1 MLFNSLAFAIFL
13 PIVLAGYYVLTR
25 RGQNIWILVASLVFY
40 GWWDPRFLL
49 LLAVPTVIDYICAL
63 KIRRTGRR
71 EVRKRYLAFSLIT
84 NLTILGFFKYFNFF
98 IDTGSQI
105 LEALGRPHYKPLL
118 YIILPVG
125 ISFYTF
131 HEISYVVDVYRGELE
146 PVKDFSVY
154 LNYVLYFPQLV
165 AGPIARA
172 KYLLPQL
179 KEKRRVSWNNIQ
191 EGLLLMLIGYF
202 KKVGVAD
209 VLAPLVEV
217 RFSNPALC
225 AGSDL
230 LFALYLFSL
239 QIYCDFS
246 GYTDIARGV
255 SKLFGIELQLNF
267 NHPYFA
273 GSITDFW
280 RRWHISLSTW
290 LRDYLYIPLGGNRK
304 GVWKTYRNLMLTMLL
319 GGLWH
324 GASWTFVVW
333 GGLHGLYLSI
343 HKLQLD
349 RRSVAVKLR
358 ENMVWKYLSSSLGVL
373 LTFHLVA
380 LTWIFF
386 RAGSFSLAWSYLTGI
401 MTWRPVTAIEPMHW
415 LGGRT
420 SILLCILLVI
430 EIIQYWAKDQTIF
443 LRFNWAVQGAA
454 YAVLIIA
461 ILALGG
467 VYAEIPFIYFQ
478 F

>member
-1 MLFNSLAFAIFL
+1 MLFNSFAFAIFL
-13 PIVLAGYYVLTR
+13 PLVLAGYYVLTR
-25 RGQNIWILVASLVFY
+25 RGQNLWILLASLVFY

-49 LLAVPTVIDYICAL
+49 LLAIPTIIDYVCAL
-63 KIRRTGRR
+63 KIRAATRPA
-71 EVRKRYLAFSLIT
+71 VRKRYLAISLIT
-84 NLTILGFFKYFNFF
+84 NLAILGFFKYFNFF
-98 IDTGSQI
+98 IDSGSQI
-105 LEALGRPHYKPLL
+105 LEALGRPYYKPLL

-146 PVKDFSVY
+146 PVTDFPVY

-179 KEKRRVSWNNIQ
+179 KEERRVNWQNIQ

-202 KKVGVAD
+202 KKVGIAD

-217 RFSNPALC
+217 RFSNPSLS

-273 GSITDFW
+273 TNITDFW

-304 GVWKTYRNLMLTMLL
+304 GVSKTYRNLMLTMLL

-333 GGLHGLYLSI
+333 GGLHGLYLSV
-343 HKLQLD
+343 HKLLLD
-349 RRSVAVKLR
+349 RRSEMAKPK
-358 ENMVWKYLSSSLGVL
+358 ENVFWKYLSWPLGVL

-386 RAGSFSLAWSYLTGI
+386 RAQSFGLAWAYLKGI
-401 MTWRPVTAIEPMHW
+401 LTWQPVTAIQPMNW
-415 LGGRT
+415 FGTRT
-420 SILLCILLVI
+420 TILLGILLII
-430 EIIQYWAKDQTIF
+430 EIIQYRAKDQTVL
-443 LRFNWAVQGAA
+443 LRFNWAAQGAT
-454 YAVLIIA
+454 YALLVIA
-461 ILALGG
+461 ILVLGG